1 VTLPRAGSSAIRIP
15 TMVGGA
21 HFVINAQMGCGVHP
35 AFYLIGV
42 RVPPRGKAAEI

>member
-1 VTLPRAGSSAIRIP
+1 MSSMKKGIP

-21 HFVINAQMGCGVHP
+21 PFVRNVQMGCDVHP

-42 RVPPRGKAAEI
+42 RVPPRGKAAKI